1 LEEAYYDEKD
11 DVTLIISIDFG
22 GNPDVLKLAK
32 EAAWTHGEKR
42 IRTFNEN
49 QGLKRH
55 LIQCGDYSEEYGA
68 AIIFEDDIM
77 PAPYFYRYVQQA
89 LGYYWEDDRIFAIAL
104 YSQGW
109 NGCANRLF
117 EPINRG
123 GDVYLSQVACTWGE
137 CLIGD
142 RWRQFKEWFAHNDG
156 RLEYSYDVPHAV
168 YYWKHSWGKYLLYY
182 IASHKKYYVTPY
194 LSLST
199 NFNNSGVH
207 IASDSMVFQR
217 SLLLGEKEFRFV
229 KFDDAVKYDTFGES
243 IELKNIMEKK
253 YQKKVCIDYYGTRRN
268 HDTYDLCLSS
278 VLLPYK
284 VVESYGLQMY
294 PYELNY
300 LYNIQGE
307 DLYIYDLKNH
317 AKQKRDWRHHY
328 HLVQYEVRL
337 LSWVDSLFYT
347 LYQWLLKVKG
357 LFGHR

>member
-1 LEEAYYDEKD
+1 
-11 DVTLIISIDFG
+11 
-22 GNPDVLKLAK
+22 
-32 EAAWTHGEKR
+32 
-42 IRTFNEN
+42 
-49 QGLKRH
+49 
-55 LIQCGDYSEEYGA
+55 
-68 AIIFEDDIM
+68 
-77 PAPYFYRYVQQA
+77 
-89 LGYYWEDDRIFAIAL
+89 
-104 YSQGW
+104 
-109 NGCANRLF
+109 
-117 EPINRG
+117 
-123 GDVYLSQVACTWGE
+123 
-137 CLIGD
+137 
-142 RWRQFKEWFAHNDG
+142 
-156 RLEYSYDVPHAV
+156 
-168 YYWKHSWGKYLLYY
+168 
-182 IASHKKYYVTPY
+182 
-194 LSLST
+194 
-199 NFNNSGVH
+199 
-207 IASDSMVFQR
+207 
-217 SLLLGEKEFRFV
+217 
-229 KFDDAVKYDTFGES
+229 
-243 IELKNIMEKK
+243 MEKK